1 MSTSTTHHIKV
12 LTRQRTVRIEIGYAI
27 DRQVRI
33 FGVEAV
39 QEHPSLHV
47 RKAAGGDEK
56 RVATVL
62 PPDEVIVEQ
71 SSENTLLPR
80 QNHSQTDSAAGFCI
94 EIPSPTKRHATFSST
109 NTAVVPV
116 ASISMVCGL
125 AGMVTTPV
133 LQSTHTPSFSLI
145 LIAPQRM
152 PLEKDTILSAVVRQ
166 VNRQVQA
173 MSAQRKNCLP
183 T

>member
-1 MSTSTTHHIKV
+1 V
-12 LTRQRTVRIEIGYAI
+12 QRTVRIEISYAI

-62 PPDEVIVEQ
+62 PPNEVVVEQ
-71 SSENTLLPR
+71 SPENTLLPK
-80 QNHSQTDSAAGFCI
+80 QIHSQTDLAAGFRT
-94 EIPSPTKRHATFSST
+94 EIPSPTKQKATFSST
-109 NTAVVPV
+109 KTAVVPV

-125 AGMVTTPV
+125 AGIVTTP
-133 LQSTHTPSFSLI
+133 
-145 LIAPQRM
+145 A
-152 PLEKDTILSAVVRQ
+152 
-166 VNRQVQA
+166 
-173 MSAQRKNCLP
+173 
-183 T
+183 